1 MIRKKPITEYCV
13 ILPIDDAIDPSN
25 DADAVAKYYATLD
38 ESRLNLRGK
47 PTRFKVAPLSFRQAL
62 EIASEFKLDVSGL
75 TKGGTPSCDDLL
87 KMSLALQKT
96 AASCLKAVENYDGYT
111 GSVDEKWAEQNA
123 DEETLT
129 LLGMEIVRRA
139 ALEETDAENF

>member
-1 MIRKKPITEYCV
+1 MITKKPITEYWV

-25 DADAVAKYYATLD
+25 DAESVARYYASLE
-38 ESRLNLRGK
+38 ESNLRLRGK

-62 EIASEFKLDVSGL
+62 EIASEFKLDVSGAA
-75 TKGGTPSCDDLL
+75 KGGALSCEDLL
-87 KMSLALQKT
+87 KTARALQKT
-96 AASCLKAVENYDGYT
+96 AASCLRAVENYDGYD
-111 GSVDEKWAEQNA
+111 GAADEKWALQNA

-139 ALEETDAENF
+139 TMDEKDAANF